1 MQKLM
6 KKIVVGAVALSMV
19 VAMVPGLAQGATLE
33 ELTVLIAELTQKLT
47 EAQAQL
53 TALQGGT
60 TTVTG
65 CTITSFDRNLKQT
78 MTGDD
83 VKCLQIVLNTATDT
97 QVASTGAG
105 SP

>member
-1 MQKLM
+1 MSNIT
-6 KKIVVGAVALSMV
+6 KKIVASIVGLSMV
-19 VAMVPGLAQGATLE
+19 VMMVPGIAQGATLE
-33 ELTVLIAELTQKLT
+33 ELTALIAELTQKLT

-83 VKCLQIVLNTATDT
+83 V
-97 QVASTGAG
+97 
-105 SP
+105 